1 MKAGDGLPGEIGAL
15 SSSMTVVDIVP
26 DSQATPLLREAAKA
40 GAKLVAGTA
49 MTEGQASAILEFF
62 LE

>member
-1 MKAGDGLPGEIGAL
+1 
-15 SSSMTVVDIVP
+15 MTVVDIVP
-26 DSQATPLLREAAKA
+26 GSQATPLLHEAAKA